1 MKLAFTP
8 TDPASIGVEWELAL
22 VDATTGQLTPAAPRL
37 LDRVEDP
44 DSGPIRREYLTCMV
58 ELVSGVHLR
67 VADAM
72 GDLGASLA
80 TLRNLLGEDV
90 VPLGVGAH
98 PFSIAAAQSHFDVE
112 RYQVVADENG
122 WWGRQMVT
130 MGTHVHVGVDDSA
143 KALPITTGLATLAP
157 FFIALA
163 GSSPYWQSD
172 DTSFASNRTML
183 FQQLHTNG
191 LPIPMQSWE
200 EFQTYVT
207 DLEDVGMISRLGEIR
222 WDVRPSSF
230 GTVENRLSDSVPTL
244 AELGAITALTQCA
257 AAWLSAEL
265 DDGRRPPLLAPWFLQ
280 ENKWRAARYGVEA
293 EIINPDAGPR
303 VLPLRDSLHGW
314 LDRLGPYARRL
325 GCEAELSVCAELANT
340 GPAYARMRREFE
352 RSADLRTV
360 VGLLADETGADAPS
374 NLRS

>member
-8 TDPASIGVEWELAL
+8 TDPATIGVEWELAL
-22 VDATTGQLTPAAPRL
+22 VDVATGQLTPAAPSL

-44 DSGPIRREYLTCMV
+44 DKGPIRREYLTCMV
-58 ELVSGVHLR
+58 ELVSGVHRR

-80 TLRNLLGEDV
+80 TLRLLLGEDV

-98 PFSIAAAQSHFDVE
+98 PFSIAAAQSHFEVE

-143 KALPITTGLATLAP
+143 KALPITLGLATLAP
-157 FFIALA
+157 YFIALA
-163 GSSPYWQSD
+163 GSSPYWQSE
-172 DTSFASNRTML
+172 DTGFASNRTML

-191 LPIPMQSWE
+191 LPVPMDSWE

-207 DLEDVGMISRLGEIR
+207 DLEEAGMISRLGEVR

-230 GTVENRLSDSVPTL
+230 GTIENRLSDSVPTL

-265 DDGRRPPLLAPWFLQ
+265 DKGRRPPQLAPWFLQ
-280 ENKWRAARYGVEA
+280 ENKWRAARYGVDA
-293 EIINPDAGPR
+293 EIITPDNRPR
-303 VLPLRDSLHGW
+303 VLPLRDGLYGW
-314 LDRLGPYARRL
+314 LDKLEPHARQL
-325 GCEAELSVCAELANT
+325 GCQTELARCADLADA
-340 GPAYARMRREFE
+340 GPSYARMRREFE
-352 RSADLRTV
+352 RSGDLRTV
-360 VGLLADETGADAPS
+360 VRLLADETGADAPS